1 MKSCIS
7 SVNQSMGWTFKP
19 YTIIFKDLQ
28 KWAYFRSIDSRCA
41 KTIEGQIWYL
51 PSIYP
56 HFLCFLSPYKNYTHR
71 LKITK
76 SEQSSYSLCFSLY
89 TLWRSLYKA
98 EHLKLLFHKPFKRK
112 RAQNTIKVFCDLS
125 LPPEGQSQ
133 KIEKSLFLFRKLVAL
148 ASLSTSN
155 VNKGLPSTVFISAE

>member
-28 KWAYFRSIDSRCA
+28 KWAYFRSIDTRSA
-41 KTIEGQIWYL
+41 KTIEGQFW
-51 PSIYP
+51 
-56 HFLCFLSPYKNYTHR
+56 CLSLNLSSLSVFPTTWLILYTWI
-71 LKITK
+71 KITR

-125 LPPEGQSQ
+125 LPP
-133 KIEKSLFLFRKLVAL
+133 
-148 ASLSTSN
+148 
-155 VNKGLPSTVFISAE
+155 